1 MKEER
6 EERMKQDRV
15 KHQAQR
21 RPATGRLLCLIF
33 CWQAGG
39 EGERQSGR
47 RMVKRQGKPEAR
59 RKRGGCP
66 ELLPALKA
74 GAQKACTPPIEK
86 YGKLEKHAGE
96 RFPERLFENFF
107 GEFQENSKVIYQKQ
121 QENRQQKPKL

>member
-1 MKEER
+1 M
-6 EERMKQDRV
+6 
-15 KHQAQR
+15 
-21 RPATGRLLCLIF
+21 
-33 CWQAGG
+33 

-74 GAQKACTPPIEK
+74 GAQKACTPHIEK

-107 GEFQENSKVIYQKQ
+107 GEFQENSKVSYQKQ
-121 QENRQQKPKL
+121 QENRQKKPKLLK

>member
-39 EGERQSGR
+39 GGR
-47 RMVKRQGKPEAR
+47 AAKRQGKPEAR

-96 RFPERLFENFF
+96 RFTERLFENFF

>member
-15 KHQAQR
+15 KYQAQR
-21 RPATGRLLCLIF
+21 HPATGRLLCLIF

-47 RMVKRQGKPEAR
+47 RMVKRQGKPQAR

>member
-39 EGERQSGR
+39 GR
-47 RMVKRQGKPEAR
+47 AAKRQGKPEAR

-74 GAQKACTPPIEK
+74 GAQKACTPHIEK

>member
-33 CWQAGG
+33 VGRPG
-39 EGERQSGR
+39 VEGERQSGR
-47 RMVKRQGKPEAR
+47 RMVKRQGKPEAQ
-59 RKRGGCP
+59 RKREGCP

-74 GAQKACTPPIEK
+74 GAQKAGIPHIEK

-107 GEFQENSKVIYQKQ
+107 GEFQENSKAIYQKQ

>member
-21 RPATGRLLCLIF
+21 RPATGWLLCLIF

-39 EGERQSGR
+39 GGR
-47 RMVKRQGKPEAR
+47 AAKRQGKPEAQ

-74 GAQKACTPPIEK
+74 GAQKACIPPIEK
-86 YGKLEKHAGE
+86 YGKLEKHAGK